1 MTSDERH
8 AHSTG
13 LLRALLRHGLS
24 LLQPQE
30 RRRSHHR
37 MGPLSCTISSNSD
50 TLHETLTRCLLPGG
64 NGADL
69 HLGILSGSE
78 PPSTAPPCWNLP
90 HTDQRHLE
98 RLHMAADGSLTA
110 MYNPDHG
117 QWLILDHQSR
127 EGLLW
132 IGDESL
138 LPEWEQGSPF
148 KTLLNWFIA
157 PSACFMVHAGA
168 VGSHAGG
175 CLLVGQGGSGKSTTV
190 AACFEAGMQVCGDDL
205 ILVEER
211 AAGYRAFGLY
221 DSVKLDPTSS
231 IRVPRSLAAAPFT
244 PCAGK
249 RLVRYSD
256 VRENGLTREMPLS
269 AVVRSVITHR
279 PTSVILPESPAAMLR
294 ALVPPTVFLLRGREE
309 AAIPKLGRLVR
320 TLPCFRLE
328 LGSDPQAAASCLAGW
343 LAAPRS
349 EAS

>member
-1 MTSDERH
+1 MTDERH
-8 AHSTG
+8 AQSTS

-24 LLQPQE
+24 LLEPQE
-30 RRRSHHR
+30 RKRTHCR

-50 TLHETLTRCLLPGG
+50 ALHEALTRCLIPGG
-64 NGADL
+64 SGGDL
-69 HLGILSGSE
+69 HIGILSGSQPPFAS
-78 PPSTAPPCWNLP
+78 PPSWNLP
-90 HTDQRHLE
+90 HTDARHLE
-98 RLHMAADGSLTA
+98 RLHIAADGSLTA

-132 IGDESL
+132 IGEEAL
-138 LPEWEQGSPF
+138 LPAWEQGSPF

-157 PSACFMVHAGA
+157 PSAFFMVHAGA
-168 VGSHAGG
+168 VGSEAGG

-190 AACFEAGMQVCGDDL
+190 AACFEAGMRVCGDDL
-205 ILVEER
+205 ILLEER
-211 AAGYRAFGLY
+211 AAGYRAYGLY
-221 DSVKLDPTSS
+221 DSVKLDPASS
-231 IRVPRSLAAAPFT
+231 IRMPRSLASAPFT

-256 VRENGLTREMPLS
+256 VRANGLTREMPLR
-269 AVVRSVITHR
+269 AVVRSVIAHR
-279 PTSVILPESPAAMLR
+279 SGSVILPESPAAMLK

-320 TLPCFRLE
+320 ALPCFRLE
-328 LGSDPQAAASCLAGW
+328 LGSDPQEAASCLAGW
-343 LAAPRS
+343 LSASWS